1 MPDGLLPVDDYL
13 IKLDAYL
20 RYIYA
25 DKGKIVYKDETFNTD
40 DEVNDFIKEL
50 KNYILYTGTISSDT
64 PFFLEVAIQ
73 TNWLPQSL
81 QEQAAL
87 SAKETK
93 GLELSER
100 DMALQERLGILRGAT
115 EVSAEAW
122 RKYGAEQ
129 QQWLGMQELTQREK
143 ALDWQKTQWQSEM
156 ATRMAEAQT
165 QRMTAEE
172 ARKAQVAQLGA
183 QDLMMRLQ
191 GNREWATQQ
200 QQQADLATQYDQIK
214 RQVLSSIEPTPR
226 NWITM
231 YRAQNTPNPYRPQP
245 MDAQQQLAFAEDE
258 AKRLGA
264 AANNIYKRMKDPND
278 QLTRE
283 TVANPRTTEQQLA
296 KITIDAA
303 KNAQNVLDEMRL
315 ARSVGTG
322 TVKDP
327 YAQEIAQR
335 YPEQTEAG
343 KWAQPRPIGGGNFEV
358 GAPETRE
365 PPVST
370 MPEIPGWLSMAS
382 GVGGRVPTERVPLQ
396 IPSGQSWQ
404 RLEPT
409 QQQMF
414 AGLADWAGVQTFEDI
429 MAQMQRQQPYTP
441 SVPGGWIPRIQRGM
455 A

>member
-1 MPDGLLPVDDYL
+1 MPDGLLPVKDYL
-13 IKLDAYL
+13 VRLEAYL
-20 RYIYA
+20 RYIYL
-25 DKGKIVYKDETFNTD
+25 DKRKIVYKGKTFKGDE
-40 DEVNDFIKEL
+40 EVEDLIAFL
-50 KNYILYTGTISSDT
+50 KNQILYAGTISSDT
-64 PFFLEVAIQ
+64 PFFYEVSVQ
-73 TNWLPQSL
+73 TNWLPQFL
-81 QEQAAL
+81 QEEAAL
-87 SAKETK
+87 SAKEAK

-100 DMALQERLGILRGAT
+100 DMALQEQLGILRGAT
-115 EVSAEAW
+115 EVAGEAW
-122 RKYGAEQ
+122 KKYGAQ
-129 QQWLGMQELTQREK
+129 YQQWSDIQSSAQRQKEF
-143 ALDWQKTQWQSEM
+143 DWQKTQWQSEM

-165 QRMTAEE
+165 QRMTAEVGRQTE
-172 ARKAQVAQLGA
+172 VAQLGA

-258 AKRLGA
+258 AKRLGSA
-264 AANNIYKRMKDPND
+264 ASNVYKRMKDPND
-278 QLTRE
+278 SLTQSS
-283 TVANPRTTEQQLA
+283 VANPRTTEQQLA

-315 ARSVGTG
+315 ARSVGAG

-327 YAQEIAQR
+327 YAQEIAQK
-335 YPEQTEAG
+335 YPEQSEAG
-343 KWAQPRPIGGGNFEV
+343 KWSQPRPIGGGNFEV
-358 GAPETRE
+358 GAPTE
-365 PPVST
+365 PPLSN

-382 GVGGRVPTERVPLQ
+382 GVGGKVPTERVPIQ

-414 AGLADWAGVQTFEDI
+414 AGLADWAGVKTFEDI